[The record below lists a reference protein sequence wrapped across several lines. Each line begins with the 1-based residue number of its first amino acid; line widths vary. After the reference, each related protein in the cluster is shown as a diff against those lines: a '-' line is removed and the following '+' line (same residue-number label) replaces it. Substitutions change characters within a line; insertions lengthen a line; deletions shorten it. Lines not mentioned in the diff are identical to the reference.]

1 MLEQPGLG
9 ESFGKGGL
17 PRPFEKRRKDEGS
30 ASPTKPNKNLDRI
43 LQNNIIRNA
52 VSHCGTVELNMTE
65 AKPNNLVQTIE
76 RASSILDILAQS
88 PHGISIRELSDKIRL
103 PKGTTHRLL
112 SSLSYFGYVRQ
123 DPKTRNYLLG
133 LKLVELGQLIL
144 SQLDLRKEA
153 EPFLRDLA
161 ERTKETVHLVFL
173 DRNEIVYI
181 DKVETDQNPS
191 GLKMASRVGLRN
203 PAHSSAV
210 GKVLLAHFSEE
221 ELKNFIKEKGL
232 LKRTENTIVD
242 PTQLREHLKSVRA
255 QGYAIDDEENEKG
268 IRCVAAPIYNE
279 VGKTVAAMS
288 ISGPA
293 FRITKKLIQESLKKE
308 VMGTALKISQRL
320 GFRAGR

>member
-1 MLEQPGLG
+1 MSPNQGL
-9 ESFGKGGL
+9 
-17 PRPFEKRRKDEGS
+17 
-30 ASPTKPNKNLDRI
+30 
-43 LQNNIIRNA
+43 
-52 VSHCGTVELNMTE
+52 
-65 AKPNNLVQTIE
+65 KPNNLVQTIE
-76 RASSILDILAQS
+76 RASSILDILGQS
-88 PHGISIRELSDKIRL
+88 PQGISIRELSLKIKL
-103 PKGTTHRLL
+103 PKGTIHRLL

-133 LKLVELGQLIL
+133 LKLVELGQLLL

-173 DRNEIVYI
+173 DRDEIVYI
-181 DKVETDQNPS
+181 DKVEADQNPS

-279 VGKTVAAMS
+279 VGKPVAAMS

-293 FRITKKLIQESLKKE
+293 FRITKKVIQESLKKE
-308 VMGTALKISQRL
+308 VMEAAYKISERLGYREQRL
-320 GFRAGR
+320 GRTEKAIL